1 MKLITYFN
9 TKFNTKLSTKRAQGF
24 TLVETLVA
32 VSILVIA
39 ILPPLLIAYQGAG
52 SVVQTRNQMVAN
64 YLAQDAMDFII
75 AKKNENI
82 LKCEAN
88 SRDLCR
94 TNGAGQGQNW
104 LADLGDCFVNPR
116 DGTTACE
123 INTTNPAGPYSTR
136 CRPTCSMLRF
146 DPVTARYKYGGTAPE
161 SIFRRIVVFSD
172 IPNMTRHEAVSV
184 RVTVQWMSP
193 GKSTPNSF
201 NLKTNLYHVK
211 P

>member
-1 MKLITYFN
+1 MIKKLITFFN
-9 TKFNTKLSTKRAQGF
+9 KKRTKGF

-39 ILPPLLIAYQGAG
+39 IMPPLLIAYQGAG
-52 SVVQTRNQMVAN
+52 SVVQTRNQMIAN
-64 YLAQDAMDFII
+64 YLAQDAMDYIS

-82 LKCEAN
+82 LKCEEN
-88 SRDLCR
+88 NRNNCR
-94 TNGAGQGQNW
+94 NNGSGQGRNW

-116 DGTTACE
+116 TNTTACE
-123 INTTNPAGPYSTR
+123 LNTTNPAGPYSTR

-146 DPVTARYKYGGTAPE
+146 DPITARYKYGGTAPE

-172 IPNMTRHEAVSV
+172 IPNMSRHEAVSV
-184 RVTVQWMSP
+184 KVTVQWNSP